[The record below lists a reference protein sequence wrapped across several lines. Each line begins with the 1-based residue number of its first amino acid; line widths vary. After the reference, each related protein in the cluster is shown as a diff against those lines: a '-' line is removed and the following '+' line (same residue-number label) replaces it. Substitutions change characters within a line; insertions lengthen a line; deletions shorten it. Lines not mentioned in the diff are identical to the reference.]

1 MTESRLLLEK
11 GLGRL
16 GSEYT
21 PAPERLALL
30 EHYCAELLKWRG
42 RVNLVAKTAS
52 VEEIVEKH
60 FLDSLT
66 LLPELTG
73 SCHLLDIGT
82 GAGFPG
88 LVCRT
93 AMPTLGLTL
102 VEPRQKRVNF
112 LHHVIRTLGLT
123 KDGAPLTVREER
135 LEVNSP
141 LTAEMFSHITCRAVT
156 EIGAFLELVAVF
168 RGATLLLMKGPKWED
183 ELKAAAVIME
193 KNSYRLGDV
202 REIILPFSKAERF
215 VLTILHI

>member
-11 GLGRL
+11 GLSSL
-16 GSEYT
+16 GSAYA

-30 EHYCAELLKWRG
+30 ENYCAELLKWRG
-42 RVNLVAKTAS
+42 RINLVAKTAS
-52 VEEIVEKH
+52 VEDIVEKH

-73 SCHLLDIGT
+73 NCHLLDIGT

-112 LHHVIRTLGLT
+112 LRHVIRTLGLSQE
-123 KDGAPLTVREER
+123 GAPLVVREER
-135 LEVNSP
+135 LEADSP
-141 LTAEMFSHITCRAVT
+141 LTAEKFSHITCRAVT
-156 EIGAFLELVAVF
+156 DVGSFLELVTAF
-168 RGATLLLMKGPKWED
+168 QDATLLLMKGPKWKE
-183 ELKAAAVIME
+183 ELKAASVIME
-193 KNSYRLGDV
+193 KNSYRLKDV
-202 REIILPFSKAERF
+202 RKIILPFSKAERF
-215 VLTILHI
+215 VLTILHT